1 MIEVS
6 GLTKTFGSRTAI
18 DNLNFKINAGEIV
31 GFLGPN
37 GAGKSTTMKIL
48 TGIMP
53 ASAGTARVAG
63 FDVFDEALEVKKNV
77 GYLPENPPVY
87 FDMVVSEYLEY
98 AAKLHLVPA
107 KKLKAA
113 VDIALEKAG
122 LTHVRYRLIGNL
134 SKGYRQRVG
143 IAQAIVH
150 DPKVMI
156 LDEPTVGLDP
166 LQIIEVRELIQ
177 SLAGAHTVILSSH
190 ILPEVTATCA
200 RIVVINK
207 VLIADLTHVEAQQ
220 NFQMLV
226 RNPTPSGLKALSLVT
241 GVKRVTSLLAGDATR
256 IKIELLPESQDLRE
270 ALLDIGIREQMKVL
284 EFASEKLSLEE
295 MFLRLTTQGNAL

>member
-6 GLTKTFGSRTAI
+6 GLTKTFGSRAAI

-53 ASAGTARVAG
+53 ASSGTARVAG
-63 FDVFDEALEVKKNV
+63 FDVFEDSLQVKKNV

-87 FDMVVSEYLEY
+87 LDMVVAEYLEY
-98 AAKLHLVPA
+98 AARLHLVPA

-113 VDIALEKAG
+113 VDLALEKAT
-122 LTHVRYRLIGNL
+122 LTEVRYRLIGNL

-166 LQIIEVRELIQ
+166 VQIIEVRELIK

-190 ILPEVTATCA
+190 ILPEVTASCA
-200 RIVVINK
+200 RIIVINK
-207 VLIADLTHVEAQQ
+207 VLIADLGQVEAQQ

-226 RNPTPSGLKALSLVT
+226 RNPSPASISALSSVPGVMRVISLPSG
-241 GVKRVTSLLAGDATR
+241 DITR
-256 IKIELLPESQDLRE
+256 IKIEVMPGSPDLRE
-270 ALLDIGIREQMKVL
+270 VLLEIGMREKMKVL

-295 MFLRLTTQGNAL
+295 MFLRLTTQGSSP